1 MGTGEGY
8 HDGRGPAHVIGGK
21 GAAMA
26 QKSVPRV
33 GRSAGPCSGGGAGTG
48 ADTAVAAAGLARFDR
63 RVIVAGGVVFA
74 VLMVL

>member
-1 MGTGEGY
+1 
-8 HDGRGPAHVIGGK
+8 
-21 GAAMA
+21 MA